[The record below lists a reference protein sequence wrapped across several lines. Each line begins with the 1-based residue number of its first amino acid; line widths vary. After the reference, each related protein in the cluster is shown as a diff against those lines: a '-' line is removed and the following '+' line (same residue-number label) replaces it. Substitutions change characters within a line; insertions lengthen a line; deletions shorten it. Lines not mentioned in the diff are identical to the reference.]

1 MSFLPELSIAA
12 SKKRKRTT
20 QLQFP
25 SDLGDY
31 CMILSFIE
39 YDYSTAR
46 SNTQGHVG
54 FSVAFPLPSNLLDS
68 SRIDIGGRQVGTM
81 GQLVADISSG
91 LDDLRGSGSSIKAL
105 GSELLQAGT
114 DAMGAAA
121 GMAGN
126 MVGPEGIKGDE
137 IIEAFQKGVGTL
149 KSVGGYALRGVASKL
164 TPQVAQAFGATVGN
178 AMNPHQTLVFDGVDL
193 KIHNFDWTF
202 APRNQAETDELGQ
215 IINTIQ
221 YYIHP
226 EYKSPL
232 NRDVG
237 IESIDRG
244 LLDYPALLKVQLL
257 GLNQKFVV
265 NFNKFMMVQQFNVDY
280 TSNGL
285 SLNRGGNPAMVRCNM
300 NVMETQIRTKDDYSE
315 NAGFGSAITQGAL
328 DAGAASKAA
337 NQADSTE
344 AANGSIRTGLAT
356 STNQNNLGRPEF
368 QDGPAFVGP

>member
-54 FSVAFPLPSNLLDS
+54 FSVAFPLPANLLDS

-81 GQLVADISSG
+81 GQLVADISAG
-91 LDDLRGSGSSIKAL
+91 LDDLRGSGASIKSLAGQAL
-105 GSELLQAGT
+105 SAGT
-114 DAMGAAA
+114 EAMGQAAA
-121 GMAGN
+121 MAG
-126 MVGPEGIKGDE
+126 GIFQDGGKDAGE
-137 IIEAFQKGVGTL
+137 NIINAFQTGVGAL

-164 TPQVAQAFGATVGN
+164 SPQVAQAFGATVGN

-193 KIHNFDWTF
+193 KIHNFDWNF
-202 APRNQAETDELGQ
+202 APRNQAETDELAE

-232 NRDVG
+232 ESNVG

-315 NAGFGSAITQGAL
+315 NAGFGSALTGGL
-328 DAGAASKAA
+328 DIGAASRAA

-344 AANGSIRTGLAT
+344 ATRTGLAT
-356 STNQNNLGRPEF
+356 SFSNLGATK
-368 QDGPAFVGP
+368 DGVPFSNVGPQ

>member
-54 FSVAFPLPSNLLDS
+54 FSVAFPLPTNLLDS

-81 GQLVADISSG
+81 GQLVADISAG
-91 LDDLRGSGSSIKAL
+91 LDDLRGTGESLSSVAGQTLAGSKKML
-105 GSELLQAGT
+105 EQT
-114 DAMGAAA
+114 TQ
-121 GMAGN
+121 MAGSIFSN
-126 MVGPEGIKGDE
+126 GGENAGQE
-137 IIEAFQKGVGTL
+137 IINAFQTGVGAL
-149 KSVGGYALRGVASKL
+149 KTVGGYALRGVASKL
-164 TPQVAQAFGATVGN
+164 SPQVAQAFGASVGN

-202 APRNQAETDELGQ
+202 APRNQAETDELGT
-215 IINTIQ
+215 IINSIQ

-226 EYKSPL
+226 EYKSPFGT
-232 NRDVG
+232 DVG
-237 IESIDRG
+237 IETIDRG

-257 GLNQKFVV
+257 GLNKNFVV

-315 NAGFGSAITQGAL
+315 RAGFGSALTQGAVN
-328 DAGAASKAA
+328 AASASKAS
-337 NQADSTE
+337 NQEDSTD
-344 AANGSIRTGLAT
+344 AAFGLKQYGLIT
-356 STNQNNLGRPEF
+356 DGNNLGTPTDKKGVPLVIET
-368 QDGPAFVGP
+368 

>member
-20 QLQFP
+20 QHQFP

-54 FSVAFPLPSNLLDS
+54 FSVAFPLPANLLDS

-81 GQLVADISSG
+81 GQLVADISAG

-105 GSELLQAGT
+105 GGQLLSATT
-114 DAMGAAA
+114 DAMGAATA
-121 GMAGN
+121 MAGN
-126 MVGPEGIKGDE
+126 AMGEDGIDGE
-137 IIEAFQKGVGTL
+137 AIIDAFQSGVGVL
-149 KSVGGYALRGVASKL
+149 KGVGGYALRGVASKL
-164 TPQVAQAFGATVGN
+164 TPQVAQAFGASVGN

-202 APRNQAETDELGQ
+202 APRNQAETDELAT

-232 NRDVG
+232 PNDVG

-315 NAGFGSAITQGAL
+315 NAGFGSALTGPVN
-328 DAGAASKAA
+328 ASSASRAA
-337 NQADSTE
+337 NQEDSTT
-344 AANGSIRTGLAT
+344 A
-356 STNQNNLGRPEF
+356 QNNFGIEQYNLGKVK
-368 QDGPAFVGP
+368 DGVPFSNVGPQ

>member
-46 SNTQGHVG
+46 SNSQGHVG
-54 FSVAFPLPSNLLDS
+54 FSVAFPLPTNLLDS

-81 GQLVADISSG
+81 GQLVADISAG
-91 LDDLRGSGSSIKAL
+91 LDDLRGTGESLSSVAGQTLAASKDLL
-105 GSELLQAGT
+105 GRT
-114 DAMGAAA
+114 TR
-121 GMAGN
+121 MAG
-126 MVGPEGIKGDE
+126 GIFADGGE
-137 IIEAFQKGVGTL
+137 NAGQNIIEAFQTGVGAL
-149 KSVGGYALRGVASKL
+149 KTVGGYALRGVASKL
-164 TPQVAQAFGATVGN
+164 SPQVAQAFGAAVGN

-193 KIHNFDWTF
+193 KIHNFDWNF
-202 APRNQAETDELGQ
+202 APRNQAETDELGK
-215 IINTIQ
+215 IINSIQ

-226 EYKSPL
+226 EYKSPFGQ
-232 NRDVG
+232 DVG
-237 IESIDRG
+237 IETIDRG

-315 NAGFGSAITQGAL
+315 NAGFGSAITQGAV
-328 DAGAASKAA
+328 DAGAASRAT
-337 NQADSTE
+337 NQEDSTE
-344 AANGSIRTGLAT
+344 ATRTGIGT
-356 STNQNNLGRPEF
+356 SFKNLGTQIEGVPF
-368 QDGPAFVGP
+368 

>member
-54 FSVAFPLPSNLLDS
+54 FSVALPLPTNLLDS

-81 GQLVADISSG
+81 GQLVADISAG
-91 LDDLRGSGSSIKAL
+91 LDDLRGTGESISSVAGQTLAGSKKMLEQSAK
-105 GSELLQAGT
+105 
-114 DAMGAAA
+114 
-121 GMAGN
+121 MAG
-126 MVGPEGIKGDE
+126 GIFANGGENAGQE
-137 IIEAFQKGVGTL
+137 IINAFQTGVGAL
-149 KSVGGYALRGVASKL
+149 KTVGGYALRGVASKL
-164 TPQVAQAFGATVGN
+164 SPQVAQAFGASVGN

-193 KIHNFDWTF
+193 KIHNFDWNF
-202 APRNQAETDELGQ
+202 APRNQAETDELGT
-215 IINTIQ
+215 IINSIQ

-226 EYKSPL
+226 EYKSPFGT
-232 NRDVG
+232 DVG
-237 IESIDRG
+237 IETIDRG

-257 GLNQKFVV
+257 GLNKNFVV

-315 NAGFGSAITQGAL
+315 RAGFGSALTGPVN
-328 DAGAASKAA
+328 ASSASRA
-337 NQADSTE
+337 SNQEDSTT
-344 AANGSIRTGLAT
+344 A
-356 STNQNNLGRPEF
+356 QNNFGIEQYNLGKVK
-368 QDGPAFVGP
+368 DGVPFSNVGPQ